1 MKRCLILALSL
12 ILAFCHRSGQ
22 QVADNAAGEGSSS
35 AAYFIIKGNDTLIS
49 LSSWDL
55 SVDRYVLVP
64 RDSSALLAAD
74 PMAIPYPIESCVC
87 MSTTYLPHIK
97 LIGKAESV
105 KGVSGTRFIY
115 DSLYS
120 SRASDGL
127 IADVGAETAPDYEKI
142 LSLKADVVLAY
153 GIEGSDNSYIEKLR
167 KLGQKV
173 VVINDYL
180 EHTVTGRLEYLKLFG
195 KLFGKEA
202 VADSVFKARR
212 DEYMN
217 ARHLCAEVE
226 KPAKALVNMPFKGI
240 WYLPGNN
247 SYMAELVRDAGGE
260 IIGAEEGECASSQ
273 KSFEHMY
280 SLALESDVWIH
291 LNSARSKAEVLSE
304 NPLFKNIPAFK
315 SGQMYNNVKR
325 VTPEGGSDFWE
336 SGAVNPAE
344 ILKDLI
350 QIFHPDI
357 AEKNF
362 PDREMVYYIRL
373 DE

>member
-226 KPAKALVNMPFKGI
+226 KPAKALVNMPFNGI

-247 SYMAELVRDAGGE
+247 SYMSELVRDAGGE

>member
-1 MKRCLILALSL
+1 MNRCLILVLSL
-12 ILAFCHRSGQ
+12 ILASCHRSGQ
-22 QVADNAAGEGSSS
+22 QVAENAAGEGSSS
-35 AAYFIIKGNDTLIS
+35 AAYFILKGDDTLIS
-49 LSSWDL
+49 LSSWDP
-55 SVDRYVLVP
+55 SVDRYILVP

-74 PMAIPYPIESCVC
+74 PMAIPYPIESCIC

-97 LIGKAESV
+97 LIGEELSV

-153 GIEGSDNSYIEKLR
+153 GIAGSDNSYIDKLR

-173 VVINDYL
+173 LVINDYL

-195 KLFGKEA
+195 RLFGKEA

-212 DEYMN
+212 DEYIN

-273 KSFEHMY
+273 KSFENMY

-291 LNSARSKAEVLSE
+291 LNAARSKAEVLSE

-315 SGQMYNNVKR
+315 SGQMFNNVKR
-325 VTPEGGSDFWE
+325 VTPEGGSDYWE

-344 ILKDLI
+344 VLKDLI

>member
-1 MKRCLILALSL
+1 MKRCLILVLSL
-12 ILAFCHRSGQ
+12 ILASCHRSGQ

-35 AAYFIIKGNDTLIS
+35 AAFFMITGNDTIVS
-49 LSSWDL
+49 LNDWDL
-55 SVDRYVLVP
+55 SVDKYVLVP

-74 PMAIPYPIESCVC
+74 PMAIPYPIESCIC

-105 KGVSGTRFIY
+105 KGVSGTRFIF

-120 SRASDGL
+120 SRAFNGL

-173 VVINDYL
+173 LVINDYL
-180 EHTVTGRLEYLKLFG
+180 EHTVIGRLEYLKLFG

-202 VADSVFKARR
+202 VADSVFTARK

-217 ARHLCAEVE
+217 ARQLCAEVE

-291 LNSARSKAEVLSE
+291 LNSARSKAEVLAE

-344 ILKDLI
+344 ILKDMI

-362 PDREMVYYIRL
+362 PGREMVYYIRL

>member
-1 MKRCLILALSL
+1 MNRCLILVLSL
-12 ILAFCHRSGQ
+12 ILASCHRSGQ
-22 QVADNAAGEGSSS
+22 QVAENAAGEGSSS
-35 AAYFIIKGNDTLIS
+35 AAYFILKGNDTLIS
-49 LSSWDL
+49 LNSWDQ
-55 SVDRYVLVP
+55 SVDRYILVP

-74 PMAIPYPIESCVC
+74 PMAIPYPIESCIC

-97 LIGKAESV
+97 LIGEELSV

-153 GIEGSDNSYIEKLR
+153 GIAGSDNSYIDKLR

-173 VVINDYL
+173 IVVNDYL
-180 EHTVTGRLEYLKLFG
+180 EQTVTGRLEYLKLFG
-195 KLFGKEA
+195 RLFGKEA
-202 VADSVFKARR
+202 VADSVFRVRKDDYLNTRK
-212 DEYMN
+212 
-217 ARHLCAEVE
+217 LCAEAD
-226 KPAKALVNMPFKGI
+226 KPARALVNMPFKGI
-240 WYLPGNN
+240 WYLPGNA
-247 SYMAELVRDAGGE
+247 SYMAELVRDAGGV
-260 IIGAEEGECASSQ
+260 IIGAEEGQSASSQ

-291 LNSARSKAEVLSE
+291 LNAARSKAEVLSE

-315 SGQMYNNVKR
+315 SGQMFNNVKR
-325 VTPEGGSDFWE
+325 VTLEGGSDYWE

-362 PDREMVYYIRL
+362 PGREMVYYIRL

>member
-120 SRASDGL
+120 SRASNGL

-173 VVINDYL
+173 GVINDYL

-202 VADSVFKARR
+202 VADSVFKARKE
-212 DEYMN
+212 EYLN
-217 ARHLCAEVE
+217 ARQLCAEVE

-291 LNSARSKAEVLSE
+291 LNSARSKAEVLAE

-362 PDREMVYYIRL
+362 PGREMVYNIKL

>member
-120 SRASDGL
+120 SRASNGL

-202 VADSVFKARR
+202 VADSVFKARKE
-212 DEYMN
+212 EYLN
-217 ARHLCAEVE
+217 ARQLCAEVE

-291 LNSARSKAEVLSE
+291 LNSARSKAEVLAE

-362 PDREMVYYIRL
+362 PGREMVYYIKL